1 VRFYEKA
8 LKAMK
13 TQSASSEGLDPL
25 SVLQNEMSEK
35 YTEALI
41 TYYIALHYIQEQST
55 VKAMVILQVCQYRI
69 EEAIEFA
76 QDNMSNLK
84 GEKTQAMISDLSN
97 DLLGKVNYALCKCH
111 AKYLI

>member
-1 VRFYEKA
+1 
-8 LKAMK
+8 MK
-13 TQSASSEGLDPL
+13 TQSSSSEGLDPL

-84 GEKTQAMISDLSN
+84 GEKTQSMISIS
-97 DLLGKVNYALCKCH
+97 VMIFWVR
-111 AKYLI
+111 LIMFFANVTLNI

>member
-41 TYYIALHYIQEQST
+41 TYYIALHYI
-55 VKAMVILQVCQYRI
+55 
-69 EEAIEFA
+69 
-76 QDNMSNLK
+76 
-84 GEKTQAMISDLSN
+84 
-97 DLLGKVNYALCKCH
+97 
-111 AKYLI
+111 